1 MRSDLSRRHLLGMGA
16 AAAATGFLG
25 LPSLSFAKG
34 REPASRAKN
43 IIYCCSDGMP
53 VSIPAMLNDFVR
65 IRDGRESVMTWLA
78 RQEFAVTGLQET
90 RSLSSL
96 VTDSAA
102 AGSAW
107 GCGRHVWNG
116 QLNCFPD
123 GTKLRTLYDVLK
135 EDGMRTG
142 LVTTAT
148 MTHATPS
155 GFSVNMMRRD
165 DEPGIAEAHL
175 ERGVDV
181 LLGGGDR
188 FFNPQSR
195 RDGRDLYAEFERK
208 GYTVARNRSELVA
221 RAAVGQKLLGIFSTS
236 HVPYTIDRD
245 NNPELRASVP
255 TLAEM
260 TRIAI
265 DRLKTGPKGFILQ
278 VEGARIDHAGHAND
292 IAGMLYDQLA
302 FEEAV
307 KVAIDFAMEDGE
319 TLVVVTGDHGTGGPA
334 LNGAGIEYGD
344 TASGLEK
351 IAAMKGSFDAVT
363 RAIGREANA
372 AKVKDVAKEILDLEF
387 SNAEAEAVAQAA
399 ANNSPFRPSAF
410 FGGLTSALGLIVGN
424 HVKATFTSG
433 NHTADHTP
441 VIAMG
446 PGSELFAGWTSN
458 ISHFDRML
466 ATRGLK
472 WENPTMSFEEARR
485 HMSARQERALASAVE
500 EHWY

>member
-1 MRSDLSRRHLLGMGA
+1 MSNELSRRHLLGVGA
-16 AAAATGFLG
+16 AAAATGIFG
-25 LPSLSFAKG
+25 LPSLSWAQR
-34 REPASRAKN
+34 REPVARAKN

-53 VSIPAMLNDFVR
+53 VSIPSMTNDFVR

-78 RQEFAVTGLQET
+78 KQEFAVTGLQET

-107 GCGRHVWNG
+107 GCGRHIWNG

-123 GTKLRTLYDVLK
+123 GTRLRTLYDILI

-155 GFSVNMMRRD
+155 GFSINMMRRD
-165 DEPGIAEAHL
+165 NQAGIAEAHL

-188 FFNPQSR
+188 FFNKESR
-195 RDGRDLYAEFERK
+195 PDGRDLYAEFERK
-208 GYTVARNRSELVA
+208 GYTLALNRTELVA
-221 RAAVGQKLLGIFSTS
+221 RASVGQKLLGIFSTS
-236 HVPYTIDRD
+236 HIPYTVDRD
-245 NNPELRASVP
+245 NSPELRASVP

-260 TRIAI
+260 TKIAI

-307 KVAIDFAMEDGE
+307 KVVVDFAMEDGE
-319 TLVVVTGDHGTGGPA
+319 TLVVVTGDHGTGGPS
-334 LNGAGIEYGD
+334 LNGAGSEYGD
-344 TASGLEK
+344 TAAGLEK
-351 IAAMKGSFDAVT
+351 VAGMKGSFDAVSL
-363 RAIGREANA
+363 AIGREPDAR
-372 AKVKDVAKEILDLEF
+372 KVKDAAMEILNLEF
-387 SNAEAEAVAQAA
+387 TDAEAEAVALAA
-399 ANNSPFRPSAF
+399 ANRSPFRTAGFMGSVSA
-410 FGGLTSALGLIVGN
+410 ALGLVVGN

-446 PGSELFAGWTSN
+446 PGSEMFGGWTSN

-466 ATRGLK
+466 ATRGLR
-472 WENPTMSFEEARR
+472 WENPTMTYEEARR
-485 HMSARQERALASAVE
+485 HLGAREERALASALE
-500 EHWY
+500 EHWV